1 MPRRKTVDLKRNIPA
16 DYKYGSV
23 LVQKLINVVMERGKK
38 NTARSVVY
46 GALIEV
52 ASKIKGD
59 EKIAIDLFNKAYDQI
74 VPQIEV
80 RPRRVGGSVYQV
92 PVEVNPKRQQTLAI
106 RWVLKAARDRKGM
119 PMCNRLALE
128 LLEASNDQ
136 GNAFKKKQDVIKMA
150 QANKAFAHLA
160 R

>member
-1 MPRRKTVDLKRNIPA
+1 MAKAVKEYIPQ
-16 DYKYGSV
+16 GSDP
-23 LVQKLINVVMERGKK
+23 VVEKFVNCMMQCGKK
-38 NTARSVVY
+38 AISRRIFKD
-46 GALIEV
+46 AMEV
-52 ASKIKGD
+52 IKTRTKEEPLD
-59 EKIAIDLFNKAYDQI
+59 VFNKALLN
-74 VPQIEV
+74 VTPLVEV

-106 RWVLKAARDRKGM
+106 RWILKAARERKGM

>member
-1 MPRRKTVDLKRNIPA
+1 MPRRKTADLKRNIPA

-59 EKIAIDLFNKAYDQI
+59 EKKAIDLFNKAYDQI

-80 RPRRVGGSVYQV
+80 RPRRVGGSVYQI
-92 PVEVNPKRQQTLAI
+92 PVEAIPRRKEALA
-106 RWVLKAARDRKGM
+106 
-119 PMCNRLALE
+119 
-128 LLEASNDQ
+128 
-136 GNAFKKKQDVIKMA
+136 
-150 QANKAFAHLA
+150 
-160 R
+160 